1 MNDINKSLQNV
12 RSKLIMRRSM
22 YPIPAREGIKR
33 LIIDNMFEK
42 SDFALLETVRL
53 INDSSAYDAVRAT
66 WTTDFQLFHPLE
78 VVYVKAL
85 DSVGFKLSDD
95 RIGDMIIK
103 ELYSVEQAAKKNTK
117 FQPVE
122 QYVRGEEFLQRIV
135 DATKSMYIDALNPI
149 AAELFSNACYRR
161 EAVEKN
167 LELLKLADRLAD
179 THVNKSYLQLRYEA
193 SIEEYRN
200 AIDLHEQVVSALNH
214 IRRPLDADDDEETLA
229 DRIESIFAV

>member
-1 MNDINKSLQNV
+1 MNDINRSLQNV

-22 YPIPAREGIKR
+22 CPISAREGIKR

-42 SDFALLETVRL
+42 SEFALLETVRL
-53 INDSSAYDAVRAT
+53 ISNSSAYDAVRAT
-66 WTTDFQLFHPLE
+66 WTDFQLFHPLK

-95 RIGDMIIK
+95 RIDDMIIK
-103 ELYSVEQAAKKNTK
+103 ELYSVEQAAKENTK

-135 DATKSMYIDALNPI
+135 DATKSMYIDVLNPI